1 MPPILA
7 RHPEQSMSF
16 LIRFLAVVAVIF
28 YFSPERGGGDAG
40 APASSVMIQDLP
52 VPAPSLDTPQEAA
65 VPHREDDP
73 VDSIA
78 ALLLREFGPELDAIP
93 QRARERLAEEI
104 VRGMG
109 LETPP
114 LRE

>member
-1 MPPILA
+1 
-7 RHPEQSMSF
+7 MSF

-28 YFSPERGGGDAG
+28 YFSPERGGGNAG
-40 APASSVMIQDLP
+40 APGSSVMIQDLP
-52 VPAPSLDTPQEAA
+52 VPAPRLDASQETAGPQ
-65 VPHREDDP
+65 REGDP

-114 LRE
+114 PRE